1 VSPPEPQVPVDAE
14 AAPSGRLRAIWL
26 KRFKRG
32 PMDPHPR
39 ASLVAGR
46 GLAGNANQGGRRQV
60 TLLAE
65 EGWADALADLG
76 FDPGVDPGAGLD
88 PSLRRANLLISGIR
102 LEKTRG
108 RILRIGSCRLRV
120 FSETTPCHQMD
131 ETWPGLQRALRPAWR
146 GGVCAQVLEGG
157 EIEVGDEVRWEEPE
171 EAPQASLPFG

>member
-1 VSPPEPQVPVDAE
+1 MSRPDSPLPPDAE
-14 AAPSGRLRAIWL
+14 APAPGRLRAIWL

-65 EGWADALADLG
+65 EGWADAMAELNADL
-76 FDPGVDPGAGLD
+76 A

-108 RILRIGSCRLRV
+108 RILRVGDCRLRV
-120 FSETTPCHQMD
+120 FSETTPCNQMD
-131 ETWPGLQRALRPAWR
+131 DAYPGLQRALRPAWR
-146 GGVCAQVLEGG
+146 GGVCAEVLEGG
-157 EIEVGDEVRWEEPE
+157 EIAVGDAVRWEEPE
-171 EAPQASLPFG
+171 EAPQASLPFR